1 MVLREG
7 GGGLFGE
14 QGPWNGADNSKWNFI
29 GFRRYVLL
37 CKTKC
42 NKTSFQPK
50 YMKSLLVLSGFC
62 WINISNLQHA
72 WLRVSLSRRWGRFQA
87 RRQSCDVRVIPNF
100 IHSRTKQWGNLKGPW
115 NTCGFHTSCANI
127 PASNL
132 KYVHKEKWR
141 GRGGSLMDV
150 WLYPFISSRIK
161 SALTNVFSHCWCVN
175 HFQKAM

>member
-1 MVLREG
+1 MQQEELSAKVYEIT
-7 GGGLFGE
+7 
-14 QGPWNGADNSKWNFI
+14 FI
-29 GFRRYVLL
+29 WFF
-37 CKTKC
+37 
-42 NKTSFQPK
+42 SP
-50 YMKSLLVLSGFC
+50 
-62 WINISNLQHA
+62 ISNA
-72 WLRVSLSRRWGRFQA
+72 WWRVSLSRRWGRFQA
-87 RRQSCDVRVIPNF
+87 RRQSCDVRVIPNL

-161 SALTNVFSHCWCVN
+161 SALTNVFSQCRCETLLKSNVN
-175 HFQKAM
+175 SAKTLVLG